1 MFSKEIRVISRTRFL
16 TQKMGFEL
24 GVEFWREILKPL
36 KIVFHPAEAW
46 NWARPVGARGDS

>member
-1 MFSKEIRVISRTRFL
+1 MISEEIRVISRTRFF
-16 TQKMGFEL
+16 TQKTGFEL

-36 KIVFHPAEAW
+36 RIIIHPAEAW